1 MDAAEINH
9 LVQRGL
15 ADVGRHE
22 LSGGDAVGTD
32 AYPALRDARPALVD
46 ALRSADVDV
55 RMAAGH
61 ALAFLVEHASETQGA
76 LDAALAAAQLPV
88 ERASMILAAAR
99 LRTTFERWRGV
110 ERPHPWRPVP
120 LDPVAA
126 REPNVVVKGALAIA
140 QVWAMSPW
148 GRKVSSDVGAALDA
162 LAGVACGP
170 WGDGDLGRLASALR
184 ATAYVADPEPV
195 REPADADD
203 RGDDDLN
210 DEERAVAEQV
220 AAAIARAEAAMLAR
234 GHDRAGEDDEEEQH
248 GEEQEEEDE
257 DYGDEDYR
265 EDGDAD
271 FGDDEVDDPYSQD
284 RPERQPPRVVLPGL
298 RDVPWSELEHAY
310 GRATGVPA
318 MIDALSSPDPEDREW
333 AIDAL
338 FASINHQGSV
348 YSASKPA
355 VPFLLALAARPDIEG
370 RDGIVRLIAG
380 LAVGDPRWWLVAELE
395 NAGTPALAAVSEGAS
410 ILLPLLAEPDATLRG
425 MTAHALS
432 FVVPPEG
439 SEAAV
444 ERALEVEHDRYTR
457 SSLLLALGYISRRTK
472 RSTARPLLERY
483 LSDSCPLLAGSAA
496 IAIAQIDGA
505 QSAQPVRDALA
516 RTILEAP
523 PVVGPWPWNGGDV
536 AGFARI
542 VRVSLLTVDDLLDEC
557 DGAIARSDT
566 ASAQDYATKALW
578 LGFRDAKHGP
588 DRPWLTAELDAR
600 QKRTLRTLI
609 ALAPDMSDSAF
620 PTPVLPLSDE
630 DAHAVGL
637 PGSRVAAVARLLGD
651 ETGASERLV
660 DIAGERWPVWLAIDT
675 VAEGRLANRVLLAA
689 LADVPA
695 SEQIATL
702 TDALD
707 GPYSLSHSRRPW
719 DYSNADAYERANDRA
734 SAFILTMA
742 ELVEGCSQAGLE
754 FAQGLVD
761 AQVPLGRNRDA
772 IRALIGAIVLARA
785 ASRHGG
791 ELRDVCDALVVPLQ
805 APASTYVAA
814 LRELFAH
821 LSPARRERLLEE
833 LHLYTYQAYRDP
845 RGEVRRWTNGRRW
858 ALLDLLPE
866 ETRVTEVLAALR
878 EWERHR
884 GAGDD
889 ALAEPLG
896 GITTSSQCHQPRPDE
911 PFPRDQAIELLTGS
925 GSRGRAVIMSA
936 LAAGDIADRALLDEA
951 LSRLDA
957 AGA

>member
-15 ADVGRHE
+15 ADVGRYE
-22 LSGGDAVGTD
+22 LRGGDAVGTD

-76 LDAALAAAQLPV
+76 LDAALAAAELPV
-88 ERASMILAAAR
+88 ERASMILATAR
-99 LRTTFERWRGV
+99 LRTTIETWRGA

-120 LDPVAA
+120 LDPVAT
-126 REPNVVVKGALAIA
+126 REPSVVVKGALAIA
-140 QVWAMSPW
+140 QMWAMSPW
-148 GRKVSSDVGAALDA
+148 GRKVSWDVGAALDE
-162 LAGVACGP
+162 LAGMACGP
-170 WGDGDLGRLASALR
+170 WGGGDLGRLASALR
-184 ATAYVADPEPV
+184 ATAYVADPEPMH
-195 REPADADD
+195 EPDEADD
-203 RGDDDLN
+203 RGEDDLG
-210 DEERAVAEQV
+210 D
-220 AAAIARAEAAMLAR
+220 
-234 GHDRAGEDDEEEQH
+234 EDDEEDY
-248 GEEQEEEDE
+248 GDE
-257 DYGDEDYR
+257 DYGDEDYG

-284 RPERQPPRVVLPGL
+284 RPDRRPPRVVLPGL

-348 YSASKPA
+348 YSASEPA

-370 RDGIVRLIAG
+370 RKGIVRLLAG
-380 LAVGDPRWWLVAELE
+380 LAVGDPRWWLVADLDS
-395 NAGTPALAAVSEGAS
+395 AGTPALAAVSAGAS
-410 ILLPLLAEPDATLRG
+410 VLVQLLADPDAALRG
-425 MTAHALS
+425 MAAYALS

-439 SEAAV
+439 AEAAV
-444 ERALEVEHDRYTR
+444 ERALEVEQDRYTR
-457 SSLLLALGYISRRTK
+457 SSLLLALGYICRRTK

-483 LSDSCPLLAGSAA
+483 LGDSCPLLAGSAA

-505 QSAQPVRDALA
+505 VSSQSVRDALA
-516 RTILEAP
+516 RTIVEAP
-523 PVVGPWPWNGGDV
+523 PVVGPWPWNAGDV

-542 VRVSLLTVDDLLDEC
+542 VRLSLMTVDDLLDEC

-578 LGFRDAKHGP
+578 LGFRDATHGP
-588 DRPWLTAELDAR
+588 DRPWLTAELDSR
-600 QKRTLRTLI
+600 QKRTLRALI

-620 PTPVLPLSDE
+620 PTPVLPLADE

-637 PGSRVAAVARLLGD
+637 PGSRVAAIARLLGD

-675 VAEGRLANRVLLAA
+675 VAEGRLRNRVLLAA

-695 SEQIATL
+695 SEQIAIL

-707 GPYSLSHSRRPW
+707 GPYSLSYSRRPW
-719 DYSNADAYERANDRA
+719 DYSNDDAYELANDRA
-734 SAFILTMA
+734 SALILTMA
-742 ELVEGCSQAGLE
+742 ELVEGCSQAGLD

-761 AQVPLGRNRDA
+761 TQVPLGRNRDA
-772 IRALIGAIVLARA
+772 IRALIGALVLARA
-785 ASRHGG
+785 AAKRGT
-791 ELRDVCDALVVPLQ
+791 ELAEPYDALVVPLQ
-805 APASTYVAA
+805 PPASTYVAA

-821 LSPARRERLLEE
+821 LSPSRCARLLQE
-833 LHLYTYQAYRDP
+833 LHLYTYQSYRDP

-866 ETRVTEVLAALR
+866 ETRVAEVLAALR

-889 ALAEPLG
+889 ARAEPLG
-896 GITTSSQCHQPRPDE
+896 GITSSSQRHQPRPDE
-911 PFPRDQAIELLTGS
+911 PFPRERAIELLAGTGS
-925 GSRGRAVIMSA
+925 LGRAAIMTA
-936 LAAGDIADRALLDEA
+936 LASRDITDRALLEA
-951 LSRLDA
+951 ALLTIDA
-957 AGA
+957 GS